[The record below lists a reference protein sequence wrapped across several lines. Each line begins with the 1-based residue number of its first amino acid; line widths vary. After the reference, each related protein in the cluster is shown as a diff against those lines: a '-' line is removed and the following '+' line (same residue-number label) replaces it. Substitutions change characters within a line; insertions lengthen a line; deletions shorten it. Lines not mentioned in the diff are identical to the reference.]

1 MTVRAATRAR
11 IEEAHRFGAIY
22 RGYLASHLPMA
33 LVALDE
39 MGATDARIASWA
51 AAHRSRLEPIPAW
64 TGAHEP
70 RLGAAGDFAGWLEY
84 YAARIAREGPAAI
97 VRQALATLGEAPG
110 SGAFHGAIRTAYALS
125 TGSDAEVA
133 HALAYWAAA
142 HEDLGRPRP
151 LRGAASPLEALRSL
165 PAGEGAR
172 PPGRNIAERMQAA
185 RQRPEFEFLV
195 ARVDPALLS
204 LDSLAEAALHAYAAT
219 GDFTLL
225 HAVTGTQAA
234 RVLAAHAPDAERFL
248 VQSWRAMAAAY
259 LSCGAPRLADDA
271 FAKPCAATW
280 PAILERACA
289 AQDEHDIKC
298 AHACWL
304 EFRRTGDDRYRRA
317 AAARLAMAD
326 VEAAC

>member
-1 MTVRAATRAR
+1 M
-11 IEEAHRFGAIY
+11 
-22 RGYLASHLPMA
+22 
-33 LVALDE
+33 
-39 MGATDARIASWA
+39 
-51 AAHRSRLEPIPAW
+51 
-64 TGAHEP
+64 
-70 RLGAAGDFAGWLEY
+70 
-84 YAARIAREGPAAI
+84 
-97 VRQALATLGEAPG
+97 RQALATLGEAPG

-142 HEDLGRPRP
+142 FESLGDVQA
-151 LRGAASPLEALRSL
+151 LRGTATPFEALTESG
-165 PAGEGAR
+165 PAGAR
-172 PPGRNIAERMQAA
+172 PPGRNIAERMQAVRRTPA
-185 RQRPEFEFLV
+185 CESLV
-195 ARVDPALLS
+195 ARVDPAKLS
-204 LDSLAEAALHAYAAT
+204 LDALAQAALQAYAAT

-234 RVLAAHAPDAERFL
+234 RVLAAHAPDPQRFL
-248 VQSWRAMAAAY
+248 VQCWRAMAAAY
-259 LSCGAPRLADDA
+259 LSCGAPPLGDDA